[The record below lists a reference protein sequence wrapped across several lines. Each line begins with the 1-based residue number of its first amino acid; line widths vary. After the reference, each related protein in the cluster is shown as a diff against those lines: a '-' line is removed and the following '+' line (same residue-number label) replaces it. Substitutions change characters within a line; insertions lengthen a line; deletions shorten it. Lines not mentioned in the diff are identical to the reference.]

1 VSDHTATSRREFL
14 YLLTAMLGTT
24 AAGGLGCALPRDS
37 KATAEQLTDF
47 VELREAWAT
56 IGRAYLDTDPA
67 DGTLDAL
74 TDRLMTDLDWG
85 RVPGKLETL
94 QQGLVERIQTE
105 FRDEE
110 MERVEGWML
119 APTEVRLCALIALLQ
134 GS

>member
-1 VSDHTATSRREFL
+1 VSDQTATSRREFL
-14 YLLTAMLGTT
+14 YLLTAMLGTS

-37 KATAEQLTDF
+37 QATAKELTDF
-47 VELREAWAT
+47 VELREALAT
-56 IGRAYLDTDPA
+56 IGQAYLDTGPA
-67 DGTLDAL
+67 DGNIDAL
-74 TDRLMTDLDWG
+74 TDRLMSDLDWG

-105 FRDEE
+105 FREEE

>member
-1 VSDHTATSRREFL
+1 MSDQTATSRREFL
-14 YLLTAMLGTT
+14 YLLTAVLGTS

-37 KATAEQLTDF
+37 QATAKELTDF
-47 VELREAWAT
+47 VELRDAWAT
-56 IGRAYLDTDPA
+56 IGQAYLDTGPA
-67 DGTLDAL
+67 DGTIDAL
-74 TDRLMTDLDWG
+74 TDRLMSDLDWG
-85 RVPGKLETL
+85 RVPGNLETL

-134 GS
+134 VS

>member
-1 VSDHTATSRREFL
+1 VSDQVQTSRREFL
-14 YLLTAMLGTT
+14 YLLTAMLGTS

-37 KATAEQLTDF
+37 KVTAGELTDF

-56 IGRAYLDTDPA
+56 IGRAYLATDPA
-67 DGTLDAL
+67 DGSLDAL
-74 TDRLMTDLDWG
+74 TDRLMSDLDWG
-85 RVPGKLETL
+85 RVPAKLETL

-105 FRDEE
+105 FRDDE

-134 GS
+134 EN

>member
-1 VSDHTATSRREFL
+1 VSEHTATSRREFL
-14 YLLTAMLGTT
+14 YLLTAMLGTS

-47 VELREAWAT
+47 IELREAWAT
-56 IGRAYLDTDPA
+56 VGRAYLATDPA
-67 DGTLDAL
+67 DGSLDAL
-74 TDRLMTDLDWG
+74 TDRLMSDLDWG
-85 RVPGKLETL
+85 RVPAKLETL

-105 FRDEE
+105 FRDDE

-134 GS
+134 DS